1 MSNTINVIEVT
12 ALRGAS
18 QGNEWFKIKLSN
30 GKERELTTWDYK
42 EIYAYPNL
50 YEMLYC
56 DLLKYGIFEALGE
69 LLFEYAPQTYNELRV
84 LDVACGSGLM
94 GKFLKEKSPIKVKTL
109 VGIDILPDA
118 LVALK
123 RDNPNIYD
131 ETHLVT
137 KVEDLHFSTKATF
150 NCLCICG
157 GANHI
162 KLAEFQQ
169 YLNLIESKA
178 YIVFNLL
185 ADNTHH
191 KRTNILNWFSENENL
206 VFCKSNIYKHRNLM
220 NGKPVF
226 HEAFLFQK
234 K

>member
-1 MSNTINVIEVT
+1 MSNSTKVLEVV

-18 QGNEWFKIKLSN
+18 QGNEWFKIKLLN
-30 GKERELTTWDYK
+30 GEERELTTWDYTA
-42 EIYAYPNL
+42 IYAYPHL
-50 YEMLYC
+50 YKMLYS
-56 DLLKYGIFEALGE
+56 DLLKYGVFKALGN
-69 LLFEYAPQTYNELRV
+69 LLFEYAPQTCNELRI

-94 GKFLKEKSPIKVKTL
+94 GKFLKEKSPLEVKTL
-109 VGIDILPDA
+109 VGVDILPDA

-131 ETHLVT
+131 ETHLVK
-137 KVEDLHFSTKATF
+137 KVKDLHFSTKTTF

-162 KLAEFQQ
+162 ELAEFQQ
-169 YLNLIESKA
+169 YLNLIENKA
-178 YIVFNLL
+178 YIIFNLL
-185 ADNTHH
+185 ADKTHH

-206 VFCKSNIYKHRNLM
+206 IFCKSSIYKHRNLM